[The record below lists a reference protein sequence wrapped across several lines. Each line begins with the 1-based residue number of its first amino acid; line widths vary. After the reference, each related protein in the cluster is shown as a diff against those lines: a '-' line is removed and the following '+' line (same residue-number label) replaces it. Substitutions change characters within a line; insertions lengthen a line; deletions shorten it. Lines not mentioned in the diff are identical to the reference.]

1 MTRTPNADKLNASL
15 RTSTRKRKTA
25 PTIILSDE
33 EADSD
38 YKEVLVV
45 ESEDDFVEWK
55 EEEDVKVTVK
65 RTTRKKT
72 ASLTSTSAKRV
83 KKATPIGVQADIE
96 EAPLDWRPHG
106 GEYHDDDRVVALTD
120 DLLQWFQEVR

>member
-55 EEEDVKVTVK
+55 EEEDVRVTVK
-65 RTTRKKT
+65 RTTRKRT
-72 ASLTSTSAKRV
+72 APLASTSAKRV

-96 EAPLDWRPHG
+96 EAPLIRRPHG